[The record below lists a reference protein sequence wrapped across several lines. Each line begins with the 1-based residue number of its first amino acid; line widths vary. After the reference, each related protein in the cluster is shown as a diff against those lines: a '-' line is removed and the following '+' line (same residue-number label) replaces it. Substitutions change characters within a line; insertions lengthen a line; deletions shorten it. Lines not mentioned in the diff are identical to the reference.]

1 MIRVGFG
8 AASRCHY
15 HRRDRMKHAELAQ
28 ARLRFEGLKIL
39 VVEDESIVSFLLEDM
54 LTDIGCEVLGHAAA
68 LGEAFTLFD
77 KLRPQAA
84 VLDVNLR
91 GEMVY
96 PFAEKLERD
105 RVPFLFATG
114 YGVAGM
120 PERWQRWPVIQK
132 PFQLKT
138 LVGAL
143 DRALSGQHP
152 ANGRGPQRPSLMSD
166 PPP

>member
-1 MIRVGFG
+1 
-8 AASRCHY
+8 
-15 HRRDRMKHAELAQ
+15 MKHAELAQ
-28 ARLRFEGLKIL
+28 ARSRFEGLKIL

-54 LTDIGCEVLGHAAA
+54 LTDIGCEVMGPAPSLSD
-68 LGEAFTLFD
+68 AFVLFD
-77 KLRPQAA
+77 KVKPQAA

-114 YGVAGM
+114 YGIAGI

-138 LVGAL
+138 LIGAL
-143 DRALSGQHP
+143 DQALSGQRP
-152 ANGRGPQRPSLMSD
+152 SNGRGPQQSSLMSD

>member
-1 MIRVGFG
+1 
-8 AASRCHY
+8 
-15 HRRDRMKHAELAQ
+15 MKHAEVAQ
-28 ARLRFEGLKIL
+28 ARSRFEGLKIL

-54 LTDIGCEVLGHAAA
+54 LTDIGCNVLGHAAS
-68 LGEAFTLFD
+68 LDEAFTLFE

-96 PFAEKLERD
+96 PFAERLERD

-114 YGVAGM
+114 YGVAGI

-138 LVGAL
+138 LVNAL
-143 DRALSGQHP
+143 GEALTGERAADEP
-152 ANGRGPQRPSLMSD
+152 DPQRQSQMQGRSV
-166 PPP
+166 

>member
-1 MIRVGFG
+1 
-8 AASRCHY
+8 
-15 HRRDRMKHAELAQ
+15 MKHAELAQ
-28 ARLRFEGLKIL
+28 VRSRFDGLKIL

-54 LTDIGCEVLGHAAA
+54 LNDIGCQVLGHAAA
-68 LGEAFTLFD
+68 VSEAFALFER
-77 KLRPQAA
+77 LRPQAA

-96 PFAEKLERD
+96 PFAERLEQD

-114 YGVAGM
+114 YGATGM

-138 LVGAL
+138 LVNAL
-143 DRALSGQHP
+143 DRAVFGERTAVGSSQNSSLT
-152 ANGRGPQRPSLMSD
+152 ADPS
-166 PPP
+166 P

>member
-1 MIRVGFG
+1 MIRVAFG
-8 AASRCHY
+8 VASRCPY
-15 HRRDRMKHAELAQ
+15 RRCDRMKHAELAQ
-28 ARLRFEGLKIL
+28 ARSRFEGLKVL

-54 LTDIGCEVLGHAAA
+54 LTDIGCHVLGHAAS
-68 LGEAFTLFD
+68 LSDAFALFD
-77 KLRPQAA
+77 ALHPQAA

-96 PFAEKLERD
+96 PFAERLEHD

-114 YGVAGM
+114 YGAAGI

-132 PFQLKT
+132 PFQLRT

-143 DRALSGQHP
+143 DRALFGGRSASGYDTHRTVMP
-152 ANGRGPQRPSLMSD
+152 DA
-166 PPP
+166 PP